1 MKFKKIVNE
10 GEIASEAMKKR
21 KSRAHSKDAEKWWF
35 DIPGAKFIY
44 HGDWNDPEVDY
55 KGVSLNYYD
64 IEMGLL
70 DIYRDEHPED
80 KNDKGFDKW
89 MADNREE
96 IRSELELLYDAEME
110 YKANN
115 PEERYDE
122 ETYTGR
128 VDRVKDKI
136 RDIVGDKDA
145 DDVFDYWYSI
155 QSRFGLSWRHDG
167 FYGDYQK
174 HLDRLAD
181 ILGPEGRDIIAD
193 VQRKFD
199 QQEK

>member
-21 KSRAHSKDAEKWWF
+21 KSRTHSKDAEKWWF

-70 DIYRDEHPED
+70 DLYRDEHPED

-89 MADNREE
+89 MADHREE

-110 YKANN
+110 YKENN

-128 VDRVKDKI
+128 MDRVKDKI

-155 QSRFGLSWRHDG
+155 
-167 FYGDYQK
+167 
-174 HLDRLAD
+174 
-181 ILGPEGRDIIAD
+181 
-193 VQRKFD
+193 
-199 QQEK
+199 